1 MAKSVYQKLEASV
14 YPALLKHFELSEGKE
29 YDPQNCTSQC
39 ETMDGMFYYGQI
51 LLCEEILNREIPDME
66 QS

>member
-14 YPALLKHFELSEGKE
+14 YPSLLKHFEISEGKE
-29 YDPQNCTSQC
+29 YAPQHGTSQC